1 MDTMSKYMI
10 LIRHFMVRLA
20 NNELVSFQ
28 DERQDMQAAGFAML
42 TIGGGLLAHMVFGK
56 FLLVHSSIKITST
69 WTEHTY
75 FFGFLMAVTGL
86 VSLTVWDH
94 FFLDRFDFQNLAALP
109 LKSRTL
115 FIARFLSTLLFVM
128 VIGIALNLFSSF
140 VVYMYL
146 AENLLIHPLRFM
158 AAHVVSSF
166 LAVLFVVFAVAAI
179 QGIAMRL
186 FKPQLYRRVKFWM
199 QVLFLMVFVSV
210 FVWTPGFY
218 PLLRELKA
226 TDSFLFY
233 LYPPSWFG
241 SLHEWIAGALDPFHS
256 RLGAQTL
263 VLVICCLALYMSTIP
278 RSMKLHLQ
286 MSEEQ
291 KNMGRP
297 SLKRRGLWPRVTG
310 LVFKDSIQLGIFE
323 FIVHTLRRS
332 RRHQFYLVLVLSAS
346 IGFALTQLV
355 FMFVKRGAGYIN
367 SIQIPLL
374 SLPFILGFCVLTGI
388 RILVELPIS
397 PSANWVFKMTETSET
412 SGYSAGLKKT
422 VIILFVIPLFGLMA
436 PLYLSIWPLAT
447 TVFFL
452 GYCLLVILAM
462 VELFFL
468 DYRKIPFASV
478 YNPASTDLKV
488 SGMLQLGVF
497 AIYLYLFTTIGLW
510 LILKPVYNLVFYMG
524 AGLFF
529 WGLRWRERKFSRSGL
544 VFFQESQPVMLSL
557 NLSQ

>member
-1 MDTMSKYMI
+1 MSKYMI

-28 DERQDMQAAGFAML
+28 DERRDMQAAGFALL

-75 FFGFLMAVTGL
+75 FFGFIMAMTGL
-86 VSLTVWDH
+86 VSLMVWDH
-94 FFLDRFDFQNLAALP
+94 FFLDRSDFQNLAALP
-109 LKSRTL
+109 LKTRTL

-128 VIGIALNLFSSF
+128 VIGTALNLFSSF
-140 VVYMYL
+140 VVSMYL
-146 AENLLIHPLRFM
+146 AENLLIHPFRFM
-158 AAHVVSSF
+158 TAHVVSSF
-166 LAVLFVVFAVAAI
+166 LAVLFVAFAVAAI

-186 FKPQLYRRVKFWM
+186 FKPRLFRRVKLWM

-210 FVWTPGFY
+210 FVWTPGVY

-226 TDSFLFY
+226 VDSFLIY

-241 SLHEWIAGALDPFHS
+241 SLHEWMAGSPDPFHW
-256 RLGAQTL
+256 RLGAL
-263 VLVICCLALYMSTIP
+263 ALAFVICCPALYMSTIP
-278 RSMKLHLQ
+278 RSMKLHLD

-291 KNMGRP
+291 KNMGRV
-297 SLKRRGLWPRVTG
+297 SSKRRGLWPRVTG

-332 RRHQFYLVLVLSAS
+332 RRHQFYMALVLSAS
-346 IGFALTQLV
+346 IGFVLTQLV
-355 FMFVKRGAGYIN
+355 FMFVKRGAGYVH

-374 SLPFILGFCVLTGI
+374 SLPFILGFCVLAGI
-388 RILVELPIS
+388 RFLVELPVS

-412 SGYSAGLKKT
+412 SGYCAGLKKT
-422 VIILFVIPLFGLMA
+422 VVILFVIPLFGLMA

-447 TVFFL
+447 TVSFL

-488 SGMLQLGVF
+488 SGMLLLGVF
-497 AIYLYLFTTIGLW
+497 AIYLYLFTTIGFW

-529 WGLRWRERKFSRSGL
+529 WGSRRRERKFSRSGL